1 MQGLRVVADYYEL
14 ISDPAVRLK
23 REGPLLKELLEKCP
37 GNDVID
43 LACGTGMHSFFLAKL
58 GANVTAV
65 DSSDEMLAYAEKM
78 RKHPSIV
85 FRKGDISRRR
95 KGKYDFALCLGNS
108 ISMLDDTERLRG
120 LFGSVSAFLRPGG
133 IFLSQILNYKAA
145 QNQVDRQRV
154 VKKVFERRPIV
165 IVKNM
170 VPTQEHTLISFS
182 WFRKDAGGWRSAAES
197 SVINHFYR
205 DDIRDAA
212 REAGLKVIN
221 YFGSYDKKPFKAA
234 ESIDLISVVRKPT

>member
-23 REGPLLKELLEKCP
+23 REGPLLKELLEMCP
-37 GNDVID
+37 GNDVVD
-43 LACGTGMHSFFLAKL
+43 LACGTGMHSLFLAEQ
-58 GANVTAV
+58 GAKVMAV
-65 DSSDEMLAYAEKM
+65 DTSDEMLAYAGKK
-78 RKHPSIV
+78 RKHPSIEY
-85 FRKGDISRRR
+85 RKGDISRHR
-95 KGKYDFALCLGNS
+95 KGKYDLAICLGNS
-108 ISMLDDTERLRG
+108 ISMLDDADRLKR

-133 IFLSQILNYKAA
+133 IFLSQILNYKAS
-145 QNQVDRQRV
+145 QNRVERQRV
-154 VKKVFERRPIV
+154 VKKEFRGRPMV

-170 VPTQEHTLISFS
+170 VPAREQTLMSFS
-182 WFRKDAGGWRSAAES
+182 WFRKEPGGWSSAAES

-212 REAGLKVIN
+212 HQAGLKVLN

-234 ESIDLISVVRKPT
+234 ESIDLISVVRKAG